1 MHWAFVCVRI
11 STLGTQVEMLQ
22 QSKNGFINILY
33 PPGKTVR
40 SGCDGVNDA
49 VTKVTTTCNCNLSS
63 SPPHTHTPHTHTT
76 PHSSPPQMSAKSR
89 KYSLSK
95 QFQQQV
101 GVVVMV
107 VEVVVMVVAMV
118 EVV

>member
-1 MHWAFVCVRI
+1 MRI

-63 SPPHTHTPHTHTT
+63 SPPHTHTPHTHHTT
-76 PHSSPPQMSAKSR
+76 LISTADVRQIAQVLSVKTISAAGRRGGDGGGGGGDGGSDGGG
-89 KYSLSK
+89 
-95 QFQQQV
+95 
-101 GVVVMV
+101 GVIIIGS
-107 VEVVVMVVAMV
+107 E
-118 EVV
+118 